1 MTKKKK
7 MLLIII
13 GLALIITGFIM
24 AFIGSSL
31 SVRIFS
37 AVIMIVGLLI
47 QSIVRFNRKEY
58 GKGDVVLLIIL
69 WIVFVA
75 AEIASIFIDNR
86 YLNLIALAAFVFL
99 GFAYKKENAGRQY

>member
-31 SVRIFS
+31 SVRIFA
-37 AVIMIVGLLI
+37 AVIKIGGLLLG
-47 QSIVRFNRKEY
+47 SIAYFNRKEY
-58 GKGDVVLLIIL
+58 GKGDIILLIIL
-69 WIVFVA
+69 WIVFIA

-86 YLNLIALAAFVFL
+86 YLNLISLAAFVFL
-99 GFAYKKENAGRQY
+99 GFGYKKRKYRQS